1 MNSATVFTGSV
12 RFTSITEAANRAND
26 VPASNRLDLTLTKS
40 IAGGR
45 GEFMIGVLDVLDEC
59 RRVLRPNGMIRV
71 GVPDFGRYIESYAG
85 DRHFIEENRPGR
97 PTPLIAVGEVA
108 LAHGHRSVWDA
119 ITLEGMLA
127 EAGFVEVSVRAF
139 GDSQLEPPP
148 DTPMREPETLYAE
161 GRKPDAQATSA
172 TAD

>member
-1 MNSATVFTGSV
+1 MLFRS
-12 RFTSITEAANRAND
+12 D
-26 VPASNRLDLTLTKS
+26 
-40 IAGGR
+40 
-45 GEFMIGVLDVLDEC
+45 VLDVLDEC